1 MSSSQNQ
8 NILAA
13 FNDHFVEF
21 ITDVQNVFPENVD
34 VLTAKNSLMM
44 IRKANPKMIIKIWKL
59 YIVDKYKNMIENG
72 DISFFIEKDYS
83 SDLSSLEYSGKIME
97 GINRLRDPIKQ
108 MTPENRDKTMKYI
121 QNLTKLC
128 ILYENGN

>member
-1 MSSSQNQ
+1 MSNS
-8 NILAA
+8 NILSA

-21 ITDVQNVFPENVD
+21 ISDVQCVFPENTD

-44 IRKANPKMIIKIWKL
+44 IRKANPKMIIKIWKTN
-59 YIVDKYKNMIENG
+59 IVDKYRNQIENG

-83 SDLSSLEYSGKIME
+83 NDLSKAEYSDKIME
-97 GINRLRDPIKQ
+97 GIDRLREPIKQ
-108 MTPENRDKTMKYI
+108 MSEDNQQKTMKYI

-128 ILYENGN
+128 ILYES